1 MIKELYQIK
10 LYETTLNVT
19 QTSIDSIRKKNITK
33 SGCRVYEKRQDT
45 EDAGY
50 IGVAGTFGEAS
61 EDTWERA
68 IKNLELK
75 IPYDYEVSKNSKR
88 TRDLRELNLTPEE
101 FLEKSEKFLEI
112 IRKEF
117 PEFIFSNKIKLIET
131 ETSLRNDV
139 GLDYVNYDKSV
150 TLELIFKHANSVN
163 IFDSGVF
170 YHGREFNIDKILD
183 VTRQQLK
190 AFNNEVDLPNLEKA
204 LVVVSGEA
212 LDKICES
219 LNGESLGRG
228 TSMFNNKV
236 GSKVFNENF
245 TLYGDLSNEA
255 YHIPFFDAEGSV
267 LENDVC
273 SLIENGVI
281 LRGYTDKKNSKE
293 FGVENTASASAS
305 YDDVPS
311 LGMININIKKSEET
325 FMELVGDE
333 PVIFVIMASGGD
345 CTNNG
350 DYATPV
356 QMSYLVQN
364 GKYLGKLP
372 EFSMSGNIYEM
383 FGDDYVG
390 FNKDKIAFNQNLLLC
405 RMNISK

>member
-33 SGCRVYEKRQDT
+33 SGCRVYKN
-45 EDAGY
+45 GY
-50 IGVAGTFGEAS
+50 IGVAGTFGEAT

-68 IKNLELK
+68 TKNLELK
-75 IPYDYEVSKNSKR
+75 IPYDYEVSKNAQR
-88 TRDLRELNLTPEE
+88 TRDLRILDLSPEQ
-101 FLEKSEKFLEI
+101 FVEKSEKFLETL
-112 IRKEF
+112 RTEF

-131 ETSLRNDV
+131 EVVLKNDEN
-139 GLDYVNYDKSV
+139 LEYINYDRSLI
-150 TLELIFKHANSVN
+150 LELIFKHVNSVN

-170 YHGREFNIDKILD
+170 YQGREFNVEEILNE
-183 VTRQQLK
+183 TRQQLK
-190 AFNNEVDLPNLEKA
+190 AFNNEVELPDLKKA
-204 LVVVSGEA
+204 LVVISNEA
-212 LDKICES
+212 LDKIYES

-236 GSKVFNENF
+236 GTKAFNDNF
-245 TLYGDLSNEA
+245 TFYGDLSDEA
-255 YHIPFFDAEGSV
+255 FHIPFFDAEGSV

-293 FGVENTASASAS
+293 FSVMNTASASAS
-305 YDDVPS
+305 YDDVPT
-311 LGMININIKKSEET
+311 LGVMNINVKKADET
-325 FMELVGDE
+325 FVELVGDE

-356 QMSYLVQN
+356 QMSYLMRN
-364 GKYLGKLP
+364 GKYIGKLP

-383 FGDDYVG
+383 LGDDYIG
-390 FNKDKIAFNQNLLLC
+390 LSKDKFAFNQNLLIC
-405 RMNISK
+405 RMNINK